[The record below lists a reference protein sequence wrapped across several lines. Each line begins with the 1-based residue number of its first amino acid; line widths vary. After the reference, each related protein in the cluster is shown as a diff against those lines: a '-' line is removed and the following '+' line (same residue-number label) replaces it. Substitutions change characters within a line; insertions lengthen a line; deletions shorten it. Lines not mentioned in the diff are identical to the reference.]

1 MGVLY
6 NARGSERSPPQ
17 RLLSAQDEKRKVPG
31 KLPPAFSHAYI
42 KRLVPGFCSKGVVVF
57 QNVAELVRPSQG
69 GASGG
74 REGEKWERWGRGPY
88 W

>member
-17 RLLSAQDEKRKVPG
+17 GLLSAKDEKRKVPG
-31 KLPPAFSHAYI
+31 KVLPAFSHAHI

-57 QNVAELVRPSQG
+57 QNVAELVRASQG
-69 GASGG
+69 GASGI
-74 REGEKWERWGRGPY
+74 REGEKWERWGSSAY
-88 W
+88 L